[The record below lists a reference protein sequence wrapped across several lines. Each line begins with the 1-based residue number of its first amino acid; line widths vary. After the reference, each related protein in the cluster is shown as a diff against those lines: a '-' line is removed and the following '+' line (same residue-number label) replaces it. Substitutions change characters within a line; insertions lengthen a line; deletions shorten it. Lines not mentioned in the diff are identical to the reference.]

1 MSAPSLIDDTVS
13 VDAPTIETPT
23 NYVLHKLV
31 VHRSRSEWVPID
43 TPVALT
49 PGWSLEDYQP
59 SVLRLM
65 PTYEP
70 IAEEEDTTEPAQA
83 AVQEPEETATEP
95 SNK

>member
-13 VDAPTIETPT
+13 VETPT
-23 NYVLHKLV
+23 NYALHKLV

-49 PGWSLEDYQP
+49 PGWNLEDYQP

-65 PTYEP
+65 PTYKP
-70 IAEEEDTTEPAQA
+70 IAEEETTEPAQA
-83 AVQEPEETATEP
+83 AAQEPEETPTEP